1 MGKLF
6 KGQKLDWVAYKINR
20 TFVSKGQAAMGQTTR
35 KSSHISFVY
44 MHGKNAHDL

>member
-1 MGKLF
+1 MGKIF
-6 KGQKLDWVAYKINR
+6 KGQKLDQGAYKINR
-20 TFVSKGQAAMGQTTR
+20 TFFSKGQAAMGQTTR